1 MLTRSELRALPL
13 DELARLADATLRASA
28 ERYGWRPMRAA
39 GLPASLLVE
48 VVLAAQLRAA
58 FEAASHERAVGSQS
72 THEQR

>member
-1 MLTRSELRALPL
+1 MPTRSDLLALPPA
-13 DELARLADATLRASA
+13 ELARLADPALRASA
-28 ERYGWRPMRAA
+28 DRYGWRPMRAA

-58 FEAASHERAVGSQS
+58 SEAASHERAVGSQS